1 MDNINDKNNNKMT
14 EITQEQFEAYI
25 DVQESGVTN
34 MFDVKTVSQLS
45 GLEKEQ
51 IMKIM
56 VDYGTLKDK
65 YDE

>member
-1 MDNINDKNNNKMT
+1 MT
-14 EITQEQFEAYI
+14 EISREQFEAYV

-45 GLEKEQ
+45 GLEKEE
-51 IMKIM
+51 IMTIM
-56 VDYGTLKDK
+56 QSYGELKEK

>member
-1 MDNINDKNNNKMT
+1 MV
-14 EITQEQFEAYI
+14 EITQEQFEAYV

-34 MFDVKTVSQLS
+34 MFDVKTVGQLS

-56 VDYGTLKDK
+56 TDYGTLREK
-65 YDE
+65 YND

>member
-1 MDNINDKNNNKMT
+1 MT
-14 EITQEQFEAYI
+14 EITREQFEAYT

-45 GLEKEQ
+45 GLEKEEIMT
-51 IMKIM
+51 IMKS
-56 VDYGTLKDK
+56 YGELKEK